1 MEIKMII
8 LIVIL
13 IFWEIYWTVKAC
25 WLAAK
30 NDDKGWFIFMIIF
43 NLLGIPEIIYI
54 YKHNAKIALEDNT
67 NKDK

>member
-1 MEIKMII
+1 MIL

-13 IFWEIYWTVKAC
+13 IFWEIYWTVKAR

>member
-1 MEIKMII
+1 MIL

-13 IFWEIYWTVKAC
+13 ILWEIYWTVKAC